1 MKTRVRTLGTG
12 ILTALFAFIG
22 PACLGQ
28 SFTPNAKEAEFYRL
42 IRDDAQQRRVQ
53 VVVDARLCWAARK
66 HAQDTQTRKFF
77 AHRNP
82 SGVWSNQRVLNEA
95 YPLPSNY
102 EGNNNYV
109 ESMAGS
115 TNDTAAQA
123 LTLLK
128 SDTAHF
134 NHLMGAT
141 DFYRGQVVFG
151 VGQAPR
157 SGLGY
162 ATYVFL
168 SAPLPADGTGA
179 LTAVQAAQTM
189 VKVDGAGALLITNPR
204 PKAILEVYRS
214 AALAQWTLDRVVV
227 LDAAGQASLGQRG
240 LSKEFFR
247 FGYFRP

>member
-1 MKTRVRTLGTG
+1 MKTRVNGTRG
-12 ILTALFAFIG
+12 MVLAAFIASIG
-22 PACLGQ
+22 PTCLGQ
-28 SFTPNAKEAEFYRL
+28 SFTPNAKETEFYRL
-42 IRDDAQQRRVQ
+42 IRDDTQQRRVQ
-53 VVVDARLCWAARK
+53 VVLDARLCWAARK

-95 YPLPSNY
+95 YPLPANY
-102 EGNNNYV
+102 VGNNNYV

-151 VGQAPR
+151 IGQAPR

-168 SAPLPADGTGA
+168 SAPLPADGTGT

-189 VKVDGAGALLITNPR
+189 VKVDSSGTLLITNPR

-214 AALAQWTLDRVVV
+214 AALSQWTLDRVVV
-227 LDAAGQASLGQRG
+227 LDVSGQTVLGPKSLA
-240 LSKEFFR
+240 KEFFR